1 MNAKVTLQIMTG
13 EKQGERFEY
22 AEKARVLIGRRE
34 DCSIILPEKTVSRY
48 HCLLEIN
55 PPSVRLQDFGSL
67 NGTFLNERKI
77 GQRDRETSWEQA
89 KDEQHDAYDLHDGD
103 VLGLGSACR
112 IKCSIEELEE
122 HTVFEESLPDIP
134 EEQPAMPEK
143 IEEIPAKI
151 DDKSDN
157 RRTCTGCGKM
167 FVPTSPNNTLC
178 DDCLRAKVL
187 DDVLAMLN
195 VKAKKE
201 RQPAQG
207 PSILPGY
214 EKVSLLGKGGMGEV
228 WKVRE
233 TESGKEFALKTMLPE
248 VASDDQTRKLFLR
261 EAGICECLRHRNV
274 VKAYKTG
281 CIDGVL
287 YILMDLCE
295 GGSVDSLVKKNG
307 GKLSIELA
315 TWITLQTLAGLD
327 YVHNMDISVEI
338 RAGRFRGKKE
348 VDVKG
353 IVHRDFKPGNIFLSD
368 AGDHPVAMIADF
380 GMAKAFDAAGK
391 SQVSKTGAVMGTPVF
406 MPRQQARD
414 CKYAKPEVDVW
425 AAAASYYFML
435 TGKFPKDFRPGVNV
449 WQVLILEDAIPI
461 RRREPGI
468 PETLAAVI
476 DRALAEKPGLYYSSA
491 AALRRDLIAALP
503 EKIRNY
509 CKEVL

>member
-13 EKQGERFEY
+13 EKQGESFEY
-22 AEKARVLIGRRE
+22 AEKARVLIGRRD

-55 PPSVRLQDFGSL
+55 PPYVRLQDFGSL
-67 NGTFLNERKI
+67 NGTFLNDRKI
-77 GQRDRETSWEQA
+77 GQRERETDWEQA

-103 VLGLGSACR
+103 VLGLGSSCR
-112 IKCSIEELEE
+112 IKCSIEETEE
-122 HTVFEESLPDIP
+122 HTVFEEALPEFP
-134 EEQPAMPEK
+134 EEQPETPVKQPEAEEK
-143 IEEIPAKI
+143 IDVKP
-151 DDKSDN
+151 DN
-157 RRTCTGCGKM
+157 RQKCAKCDKL
-167 FVPTSPNNTLC
+167 FVPSSPTVTLC

-195 VKAKKE
+195 VNVKKE
-201 RQPAQG
+201 KQPAQG

-233 TESGKEFALKTMLPE
+233 TKSGKEFALKTMLPE

-261 EAGICECLRHRNV
+261 EASISECLRHRNV

-327 YVHNMDISVEI
+327 YVHNMDINVEI
-338 RAGRFRGKKE
+338 KAGRFRGKKE

-353 IVHRDFKPGNIFLSD
+353 IVHRDFKPGNIFLSGT
-368 AGDHPVAMIADF
+368 GDHPVAMIADF

-406 MPRQQARD
+406 MPKQQAKD
-414 CKYAKPEVDVW
+414 CKYAKPEVDIW

-435 TGKFPKDFRPGVNV
+435 TGKVPKDFRPGVNV

-461 RRREPGI
+461 RRRNPAI
-468 PETLAAVI
+468 PEKLAAVI
-476 DRALAEKPGLYYSSA
+476 DRALTENPRLFYSSA

-503 EKIRNY
+503 ETVKSY